1 MPVAFTILA
10 RWFSHGFS
18 LKSDTCRTKLL
29 QESLR
34 LLASDELP
42 YPTALQRSVL
52 LMLKRWGRDDA
63 MMRQALLSSSA
74 LQGWEASSNPLQQ
87 EFAADLRF
95 ELEEYISS
103 L

>member
-1 MPVAFTILA
+1 
-10 RWFSHGFS
+10 
-18 LKSDTCRTKLL
+18 
-29 QESLR
+29 
-34 LLASDELP
+34 
-42 YPTALQRSVL
+42 
-52 LMLKRWGRDDA
+52 MLKRWGRDDA

-74 LQGWEASSNPLQQ
+74 LQEWEARSNPLQQ